1 MRRPTISVLCPSAH
15 PGPLVAESL
24 SVLREAV
31 DEIVV
36 AADVRVEAADLA
48 YYADVADVLVR
59 YEHAGANRHWPWLAA
74 QAKGDWIFLLDGD
87 ELPSAAL
94 VAALPELVTD
104 RRIRQYSLP
113 IHWPWPAP
121 NLRLAEEPWISDRRQ
136 RLVRNDPELTF
147 AARKHALVDANPPI
161 RFLDELPVYHLDLL
175 VPDLARR
182 EAKVARYDSELLG
195 LLTSEGIPF
204 NQAFYL
210 PEAGGYDRETVP
222 LPAEDAER
230 VERALSASRDTSR
243 RLDPASLPLHARKTV
258 ARYEPRTALPDE
270 AYRATI
276 GLARP
281 MPPFTA
287 RRADHLVWI
296 EVTNEGTAH
305 WPGRDGREPLIR
317 LGIAWQPLGGGP
329 RHDAGRALLPH
340 ALDPGQRALLP
351 LTVNGPPEA
360 GPAEL
365 VLDLVHENV
374 RWFGSPFATQVEVGP
389 SVDQRLAALTERHG
403 PLISLEAAV
412 NERRAVGVRDGLL
425 RQAPPDAT
433 PTDPEIAKLTASLPV
448 RGRAIDAKAI
458 DCLVELVRAEE
469 PGSIVEF
476 GSGTSTVVLASLL
489 AELHRDGPRL
499 VSFEQDPA
507 QAERSRAA
515 LTERGLDR
523 MATVIQLPLG
533 ERADG
538 LPGYVLTKEATK
550 LLRQLSPRL
559 VLVDG
564 PTVDSGASRLD
575 TLDLVAPYLCEDA
588 TVLLDD
594 ALRDAGLGI
603 AAAWERRE
611 DVALHGIRA
620 TPRGLLEATLR
631 APKQRHRR
639 IAPSQQRNAAAMDV
653 Q

>member
-1 MRRPTISVLCPSAH
+1 M
-15 PGPLVAESL
+15 AESL
-24 SVLREAV
+24 RVLREAV

-36 AADVRVEAADLA
+36 AADARVEATDLA

-94 VAALPELVTD
+94 VAALPALIAD
-104 RRIRQYSLP
+104 RRVRQYSLP

-121 NLRLAEEPWISDRRQ
+121 NLRLAEEPWTSDRRL
-136 RLVRNDPELTF
+136 RLVRNDPQLTF
-147 AARKHALVDANPPI
+147 AARKHALVDADPPI

-175 VPDLARR
+175 LPDLARR
-182 EAKVARYDSELLG
+182 EAKVARYDSELFG

-210 PEAGGYDRETVP
+210 PEAGGGGRETVP
-222 LPAEDAER
+222 LPAEDAEH
-230 VERALSASRDTSR
+230 VERALSATRDTSR
-243 RLDPASLPLHARKTV
+243 QLDPASLPFHDRETV
-258 ARYEPRTALPDE
+258 ARYEPRTELPDE

-276 GLARP
+276 ELARP
-281 MPPFTA
+281 MPLFTA
-287 RRADHLVWI
+287 GRADHLVWI

-317 LGIAWQPLGGGP
+317 LGIAWQPVGGGP

-374 RWFGSPFATQVEVGP
+374 RWFGTPFAAQVEVGP
-389 SVDQRLAALTERHG
+389 SVDQRLAGLTERHG
-403 PLISLEAAV
+403 PLISFEAAMS
-412 NERRAVGVRDGLL
+412 ERHAVGVRDGLL
-425 RQAPPDAT
+425 RQALPDAA
-433 PTDPEIAKLTASLPV
+433 PADPEIAKLTASLPI
-448 RGRAIDAKAI
+448 GAWAIDAETI
-458 DCLVELVRAEE
+458 DRLVELVRAER
-469 PGSIVEF
+469 PASVVEF

-489 AELHRDGPRL
+489 ADLHKDGPRL

-507 QAERSRAA
+507 WAEHSRAA

-533 ERADG
+533 EHADG
-538 LPGYVLTKEATK
+538 PPSYVLTKEAAK
-550 LLRQLSPRL
+550 LLRRLAPQLI
-559 VLVDG
+559 LVDG
-564 PTVDSGASRLD
+564 PTLDSGASRLK
-575 TLDLVAPYLCEDA
+575 TLDLVAPYLGEDA

-594 ALRDAGLGI
+594 ALRDAELCI
-603 AAAWERRE
+603 AAAWERRD
-611 DVALHGIRA
+611 DVTLHGIRA
-620 TPRGLLEATLR
+620 TPKGLLEATLL
-631 APKQRHRR
+631 APKQRRRR
-639 IAPSQQRNAAAMDV
+639 IAPSPQRRAAAMDV